1 MDLLNSKIEKYSKKI
16 NTSNQDKKQ
25 LYSNKLNNYIQ
36 ARHELQKYIEKG
48 GSIEDF
54 PAIMKSS
61 NSLSDKSKEIL
72 SGLKNQTVEGYSKE
86 SVDNLFANLK
96 NKIDEFNDSK
106 QKKSDDVA
114 NLISDLYKNIFILHK
129 EISQLDGFK
138 HNVNNINGDF
148 GNLNFDILSLIKE
161 QVTTSIQEY
170 FITELNKIGSEIS
183 DDENEVLSDLEKKEI
198 NIYIEQIKNLNE
210 SEKFDFISKI
220 NNITNKKIVKY
231 FESELNIPKIKSNPE
246 EEKELTPPILPE
258 NEDNKNNEDNN
269 KIKKD

>member
-16 NTSNQDKKQ
+16 NTDNNNKKI

-36 ARHELQKYIEKG
+36 ARHDLQKYIEKG

-54 PAIMKSS
+54 PAIVSAS

-72 SGLKNQTVEGYSKE
+72 SNLKNQTVEGYSKE
-86 SVDNLFANLK
+86 SVDTLFTDLK

-114 NLISDLYKNIFILHK
+114 KLISELYKNIFVLHK

-138 HNVNNINGDF
+138 HNVNNIDTNF

-170 FITELNKIGSEIS
+170 FITELNKIGTKIS
-183 DDENEVLSDLEKKEI
+183 DDENEVLSDIEKNEI
-198 NIYIEQIKNLNE
+198 NIYIDQIKNLNE

-220 NNITNKKIVKY
+220 NDINNKKIVKY
-231 FESELNIPKIKSNPE
+231 FESELNIPKIKNLHE
-246 EEKELTPPILPE
+246 NEKEINPQPILPE
-258 NEDNKNNEDNN
+258 NENN
-269 KIKKD
+269 KEKQD